1 MSGRSVKGHPPPATV
16 RTSFSAAT
24 GPDEKTQGQRH
35 FNERVILK
43 NYFTQWGKKKK
54 KTLCEFHGVSQDGSK
69 QS

>member
-1 MSGRSVKGHPPPATV
+1 MSGRSVRRHPPPATV
-16 RTSFSAAT
+16 RTSFTAAT

-43 NYFTQWGKKKK
+43 NYFTQWVGGA
-54 KTLCEFHGVSQDGSK
+54 CEFHGVSQDGSK